1 MAALSEWVISVHF
14 QERNNIAADYIQAIQ
29 NNPAK
34 LKAANKVIQKYN
46 LALNYV
52 QENNADLAIIEL
64 QTCCEHESYIYQSLS
79 AAGAALYAEK
89 AVCGGQKGTDA
100 CRQG

>member
-46 LALNYV
+46 LALSYM

-64 QTCCEHESYIYQSLS
+64 KRVVNMSLHISGLS

-100 CRQG
+100 CSQG

>member
-1 MAALSEWVISVHF
+1 MVALSEWVISVHF

-46 LALNYV
+46 LALSYM

-64 QTCCEHESYIYQSLS
+64 KRVVNMSGPISCWGCFICRESSMRRPERY
-79 AAGAALYAEK
+79 
-89 AVCGGQKGTDA
+89 
-100 CRQG
+100 